1 MKLLAYIFLFS
12 LIIPNQLFSM
22 LTYPDET
29 SPKSHR
35 NRNNSSQLLN
45 GSEEKLPTD
54 FLTDFASLIGDD
66 PKGFLDRSL
75 ALPETGTIREYLAY
89 QYFRD
94 TYDHKTESEYNN
106 TINVYIANSLLE
118 NDQFCEYMFT
128 KLSQH
133 KNNNMHSDVQI
144 FFENKI
150 LEKIRN
156 DNLGLKWHWL
166 DCITS
171 GCLGLNCCV
180 VTSMGLGLL
189 LKNYSKLGYS
199 ALILGALGTL
209 MTLPV
214 ITKAGA
220 QVFSANK
227 RIQVYTDWIE
237 TLKNNEES
245 TTMVY
250 HITNQFPFDKTQ

>member
-1 MKLLAYIFLFS
+1 MPIN
-12 LIIPNQLFSM
+12 I
-22 LTYPDET
+22 
-29 SPKSHR
+29 
-35 NRNNSSQLLN
+35 
-45 GSEEKLPTD
+45 SE
-54 FLTDFASLIGDD
+54 
-66 PKGFLDRSL
+66 
-75 ALPETGTIREYLAY
+75 
-89 QYFRD
+89 D

-156 DNLGLKWHWL
+156 DNLGLKWQWL

-227 RIQVYTDWIE
+227 RIQVYTNWIE

-250 HITNQFPFDKTQ
+250 HISNQLPFNKTQ